1 MEIYTQKQLT
11 PPLDALDG
19 AVVGQPQGGLFV
31 SVEEVA
37 DFLVH
42 GHLVVVTRHHA
53 SAVAALEKQG
63 VESHRV
69 DPAPGQLE
77 VEVVLA
83 ANENLLM
90 TKDYPQLS
98 NI

>member
-1 MEIYTQKQLT
+1 MNHGILLKKLT

-19 AVVGQPQGGLFV
+19 AVVGGPQGGLFV

-42 GHLVVVTRHHA
+42 GHLAVVTRHHA
-53 SAVAALEKQG
+53 SAVAALEEEG

-83 ANENLLM
+83 ANE
-90 TKDYPQLS
+90 
-98 NI
+98 IF